1 MQKYVKCGSII
12 SKKDGREVLVVS
24 RKILCEAC
32 GSVLNEDILKQK
44 NSLNTCLVCGASL
57 GMDESESAPEQ
68 ELVDWYY
75 YEWKT
80 NDSYFI
86 IEKLE
91 ADKQNLSTEDE
102 DIILKYTFKAPPRD
116 ENGSSKAAKKV
127 LRREYK
133 PDAFMES
140 ETGKVV
146 TKPDALW
153 IAEGKCPRCHSSN
166 IQLVQR
172 KFSILTGFRTS
183 KIDRVCVV
191 CKHRF

>member
-1 MQKYVKCGSII
+1 MG
-12 SKKDGREVLVVS
+12 

-57 GMDESESAPEQ
+57 GMDESESAPEE

-116 ENGSSKAAKKV
+116 ESGSSKAAKEV

-140 ETGKVV
+140 ETSKIS
-146 TKPDALW
+146 TKPDPVVR
-153 IAEGKCPRCHSSN
+153 CPRCRSTSV
-166 IQLVQR
+166 QLVPR
-172 KFSILTGFRTS
+172 KFSILTGYRTN
-183 KIDRVCVV
+183 KVDRVCVN

>member
-1 MQKYVKCGSII
+1 MQKCVKCGNII
-12 SKKDGREVLVVS
+12 SKINGREVLVVS
-24 RKILCEAC
+24 NRRIVCPSCNTIFSEKLLQERKSE
-32 GSVLNEDILKQK
+32 GQ
-44 NSLNTCLVCGASL
+44 CLVCGASL
-57 GMDESESAPEQ
+57 NVYESESAPEE

-116 ENGSSKAAKKV
+116 ESGSSKAAKEV

-133 PDAFMES
+133 PDAFMET
-140 ETGKVV
+140 ETSKTMTMPDPVV
-146 TKPDALW
+146 R
-153 IAEGKCPRCHSSN
+153 CPRCGSTS
-166 IQLVQR
+166 IQLVP
-172 KFSILTGFRTS
+172 KKWSPLTGFRTNS
-183 KIDRVCVV
+183 VMRVCVN